1 MTNRLNEATSPYLL
15 QHASNPVHWW
25 EWGPEALALAKAE
38 DKPIFLSVG
47 YAACHWCHVMAHES
61 FEDPDIAAI
70 LNEHFISIK
79 VDREERPDI
88 DSIYMDAVVALTGRG
103 GWPMT
108 MFLTPEDEPFYGG
121 TYFPP
126 SERHGM
132 PSFQRVLTSIIDAWE
147 NRRDQ
152 VDANAT
158 NMRGRL
164 AQSSQLKPQPGELS
178 TDLLDAAFDQLYQ
191 FYDDHEGGFG
201 SAPKFPQGMTLEFL
215 LRQHMRTGEP
225 APLAMVTH
233 TLRKMA
239 NGGMYDQLGG
249 GFHRYST
256 DAHWLAPHFEKM
268 LYDNALLARV
278 YLYAWQITG
287 APFFRRIV
295 EETLDYVLREM
306 TDPSGGFYSTQDA
319 DSEGV
324 EGKFFVWTV
333 DEVKSILGEEDGTL
347 FCRYYDVTEHGN
359 FEGKNILHVDE
370 DVDTVAQASGAS
382 PDQLRV
388 VLERGRER
396 LFVERETRIKPGLD
410 DKVLAAWN
418 GLMMRAMAE
427 AGVAFNR
434 PDYLDAAIRNAEFIH
449 DEMLDERGRLHR
461 SWKEGRATLNGY
473 LEDYTVVAEGL
484 VALYQTTFDSQWLVE
499 AERLLQ
505 IVHEHFWD
513 AENGG
518 AFHTSDDHEQ
528 LIVRR
533 KDFFDNAEPS
543 GNSAYVTAA
552 MRLGRLLESYEYA
565 ERSES
570 IFRIMRHSLATQPS
584 GFGHLLS
591 ALDFYLR
598 PSREIAI
605 VGDPNDPATQAL
617 SQIVYAQWL
626 PDTVMAG
633 FDPGR
638 GETSPRPGQS
648 QDGQARGLPLLEGRT
663 LVNDQ
668 PAAYVCRNF
677 VCNLP
682 VTEPG
687 TLVKQLNE

>member
-1 MTNRLNEATSPYLL
+1 MTNRLNNATSPYLL
-15 QHASNPVHWW
+15 QHADNPVHWW
-25 EWGPEALALAKAE
+25 EWGPEALACAKSE

-61 FEDPDIAAI
+61 FEDLETAAI
-70 LNEHFISIK
+70 MNEHFVNIK

-88 DSIYMDAVVALTGRG
+88 DSIYMDAITALTGRG
-103 GWPMT
+103 GWPMSV
-108 MFLTPEDEPFYGG
+108 FLTPTGEPFYGG

-126 SERHGM
+126 AERYGM

-152 VDANAT
+152 INANA
-158 NMRGRL
+158 NDMRERL
-164 AQSSQLKPQPGELS
+164 DQTSQLKPQPGDLS

-191 FYDDHEGGFG
+191 HYDDQEGGFDA
-201 SAPKFPQGMTLEFL
+201 APKFPQGMTLEFL
-215 LRQHMRTGEP
+215 LRQYGRTNNAG
-225 APLAMVTH
+225 ALAMASH

-256 DAHWLAPHFEKM
+256 DAIWLVPHFEKM

-287 APFFRRIV
+287 DTAFRRIV

-306 TDPSGGFYSTQDA
+306 TDPAGGFYSTQDA
-319 DSEGV
+319 DSEGE

-333 DEVKSILGEEDGTL
+333 DEVKSILGDADGEL

-359 FEGKNILHVDE
+359 WEGKNILHVDDDIE
-370 DVDTVAQASGAS
+370 SVAQSVGIS
-382 PDQLRV
+382 SEQLRV
-388 VLERGRER
+388 VLDRGRER
-396 LFVERETRIKPGLD
+396 LFAERQKRIKPALD

-418 GLMMRAMAE
+418 GLMLRAFAE
-427 AGVAFNR
+427 AGVALAR
-434 PDYLDAAIRNAEFIH
+434 PDYLDAAIRNAQFIH
-449 DEMLDERGRLHR
+449 DEMLDGRGRLFR
-461 SWKEGRATLNGY
+461 SWKDGRATLNGY

-484 VALYQTTFDSQWLVE
+484 IALYQATFDSHWLHE
-499 AERLLQ
+499 ADRLLQ
-505 IVHEHFWD
+505 IVHDHFWD
-513 AENGG
+513 GENGG
-518 AFHTSDDHEQ
+518 AFHTSDDHET

-543 GNSAYVTAA
+543 GNSAYATAA
-552 MRLGRLLESYEYA
+552 MRLGRLLERYEYA
-565 ERSES
+565 ERAES
-570 IFRIMRHSLATQPS
+570 IFRIMRHALATQPS

-605 VGDPNDPATQAL
+605 VGNPDDARTQAL
-617 SQIVYAQWL
+617 RQTVYEHWL
-626 PDTVMAG
+626 PDTVVAG
-633 FDPGR
+633 FDPG
-638 GETSPRPGQS
+638 
-648 QDGQARGLPLLEGRT
+648 DGQPRGLPLLEGRT
-663 LVNDQ
+663 LVNGQ

-682 VTEPG
+682 VTEPEA
-687 TLVKQLNE
+687 LAEQLNGRPFVVIQ